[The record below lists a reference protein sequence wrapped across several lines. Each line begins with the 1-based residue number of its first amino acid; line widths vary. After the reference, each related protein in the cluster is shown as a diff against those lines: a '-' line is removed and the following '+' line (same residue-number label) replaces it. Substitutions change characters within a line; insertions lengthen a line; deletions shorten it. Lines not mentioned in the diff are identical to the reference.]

1 VSEDV
6 DSLGRFDVSVIVVL
20 VGENDKDSH
29 GIICK
34 RNSKTQKKMIK
45 MCMKMSHKSFFSRI
59 CEDNLLMNKV

>member
-34 RNSKTQKKMIK
+34 RNSNLARLPE
-45 MCMKMSHKSFFSRI
+45 FDWDRI
-59 CEDNLLMNKV
+59 ANGGR